1 MSFRAEARNPS
12 QQCRISNDKYQIKRM
27 NMSEPRSGDRVQKR
41 QSFKDASESEQ
52 IERFVRLRKIFDD
65 DSQFRSFWR
74 RVESYSDR
82 FSIPGQSI
90 DQKRSTFAKAKRA
103 VEKIDAVLEL
113 LKQLK
118 LEKSGKDDK
127 EAIALELDEL
137 RRLSD
142 SDDIVLDDDNLSK
155 AFRWAL
161 ESFIKGAEKI
171 GRTADINQSEVNDLT
186 EDVRSIIAQVKERI
200 EKARAR

>member
-1 MSFRAEARNPS
+1 
-12 QQCRISNDKYQIKRM
+12 
-27 NMSEPRSGDRVQKR
+27 MSEPRSGDRVQKR